1 MRKGGHSVQ
10 KILTFCSGKG
20 GVGKSTLAACIAA
33 SIVCRGKRVLLVDAD
48 QGIAGLDILLGM
60 EKPVLFDICD
70 AIEKRCEISD
80 VVIPCPQLAG
90 LCLASAAL
98 TPEKFCTGADLNRFC
113 RILVGQYDFILIDA
127 PAGLG
132 REFDSAVT
140 AADEIVI
147 ISTPEDI
154 SLRAATKTGAL
165 IAKMGK
171 KSRLLLNKY
180 DRRLVRKKIAPSIDE
195 FIDAVGSQLLGVVPV
210 DTEFSKLSRKGVLR
224 LPKSAVSV
232 QSFYNIAARICGRYV
247 PLTRL

>member
-1 MRKGGHSVQ
+1 MQ

-20 GVGKSTLAACIAA
+20 GVGKSTAAACVAA

-48 QGIAGLDILLGM
+48 QGIASLDILLGM
-60 EKPVLFDICD
+60 EKPALFDICD
-70 AIEKRCEISD
+70 AVAKRCDISD
-80 VVIPCPQLAG
+80 AVIPCSGLAG
-90 LCLASAAL
+90 LCIASAAL
-98 TPEKFCTGADLNRFC
+98 SPEKFCSGADITRFC
-113 RILVGQYDFILIDA
+113 RIMAGQFDFIIIDA

-140 AADEIVI
+140 AADEVVIV
-147 ISTPEDI
+147 STPDDPA
-154 SLRAATKTGAL
+154 LRAATKTGAL

-180 DRRLVRKKIAPSIDE
+180 DRRLVRKKIAPSIDD
-195 FIDAVGSQLLGVVPV
+195 FVDAVGSQLLGVIPF
-210 DTEFSKLSRKGVLR
+210 DQEFAKLSRKGVLM

-232 QSFYNIAARICGRYV
+232 QSFYNIAARICGKYI